1 MSTEATRQV
10 ANQWFGSLGAGKF
23 DDALSVVDPN
33 VVWENI
39 APVPGVTDLA
49 PWLGSYKGLPA
60 VLDSFKVWGRYSK
73 MLSMQVQDMVVE
85 GDKAIAIVH
94 EHAQCLANNNEYD
107 LYVAT
112 QLVVG
117 NGKIVKWKVWWDP
130 SPLIKA
136 YKNLP

>member
-1 MSTEATRQV
+1 MSTEITRQV
-10 ANQWFGSLGAGKF
+10 ANQWFENLGVGKF
-23 DDALSVVDPN
+23 DEALSLVDGD
-33 VVWENI
+33 VVWENN
-39 APVPGVTDLA
+39 ATVPGVTDLA

-73 MLSMQVQDMVVE
+73 MLTMEVQDMVVE
-85 GDKAIAIVH
+85 DDKAIAIVH

-112 QLVVG
+112 QLVIG

-130 SPLIKA
+130 SPLIRA